1 MAINITH
8 LDELA
13 IKNVPSLKSALNK
26 RFQDVEINLIQ
37 KMGLDKKNAFQ
48 KQLSDLNPYLL
59 IMFAHHCSFWQSL
72 FHKSFTKQAISY
84 SKSPAL
90 VV

>member
-13 IKNVPSLKSALNK
+13 INNLPSLKSALNK

-37 KMGLDKKNAFQ
+37 KMGLDKKKCISKTIKWF
-48 KQLSDLNPYLL
+48 KPLFIDYV
-59 IMFAHHCSFWQSL
+59 CSSL
-72 FHKSFTKQAISY
+72 
-84 SKSPAL
+84 
-90 VV
+90 